1 MIHSKSQQRDA
12 FTLVELLVVIAII
25 GTLVA
30 LLLPAVQAAREAARR
45 SSCANNLKQF
55 GVALHN
61 YAAAHDSFPAGQEA
75 DIPYSPFTARASA
88 NAILLPYFEQA
99 ALADLYDLSKQYWDQ
114 GDDVVEHQIELFT
127 CPSNG
132 SQLFVSSKFQ
142 EFGLPIGDTFA
153 TSDYAYSYGY
163 LDAWCF
169 ALEYAEAEVGVFV
182 AGKGAKLSQI
192 TDGLSN
198 TFAMGEAAGGE
209 HWPACLGIE
218 CKEPTDSIIETN
230 FPWVIGGIP
239 EDIMLPEIV
248 TSSIYGST
256 VEKLNKWPVTSTLL
270 ISSSQDDC
278 RSSFS
283 GGPHTMSNFRS
294 DHPGGGNF
302 LHCDGSVSMIV
313 EDIDL
318 ELYRAKST
326 RAAAD
331 NL

>member
-1 MIHSKSQQRDA
+1 M
-12 FTLVELLVVIAII
+12 
-25 GTLVA
+25 
-30 LLLPAVQAAREAARR
+30 P
-45 SSCANNLKQF
+45 N
-55 GVALHN
+55 
-61 YAAAHDSFPAGQEA
+61 
-75 DIPYSPFTARASA
+75 
-88 NAILLPYFEQA
+88 FEQA
-99 ALADLYDLSKQYWDQ
+99 ALASVYDFSKQYWDQ
-114 GDDVVEHQIELFT
+114 GDDVVQHRIELFT

-132 SQLFVSSKFQ
+132 FQLFGSGKFQ

-153 TSDYAYSYGY
+153 TSDYAYSYGH

-169 ALEYAEAEVGVFV
+169 SLEYAEAEVGAFV
-182 AGKGAKLSQI
+182 AGKGTKLSQI

-198 TFAMGEAAGGE
+198 TFAMGEAAGGDT
-209 HWPACLGIE
+209 WPACLGIG
-218 CKEPTDSIIETN
+218 CTQPTDSIVETS

-256 VEKLNKWPVTSTLL
+256 VERLNKWPVTSTML
-270 ISSSQDDC
+270 ISASQSDC

-302 LHCDGSVSMIV
+302 LYCDGSVKMII

-318 ELYRAKST
+318 ELYRAMST